1 MTQWVNIAFMTI
13 TEGKTLLHNP
23 RCSKSRLA
31 LQMLEES
38 GVEFTVREYL
48 ADPLSRDELS
58 ELQALLGMAPLEWT
72 RTGEA
77 EWAETGLSSSA
88 SQDELLD
95 ALASWPKLLQRP
107 ILISGGVARVGR
119 PPEALR
125 ELLEA

>member
-1 MTQWVNIAFMTI
+1 MAQSVSIASMTI
-13 TEGKTLLHNP
+13 TEGRTLLHNP

-58 ELQALLGMAPLEWT
+58 ELQTLLGVAPLEWT

-77 EWAETGLSSSA
+77 EWAESGLNSSA
-88 SQDELLD
+88 SHEELLD

-125 ELLEA
+125 ELFEA